1 MPPADDDTQLLQSL
15 YSNNKEGQP
24 LICDVRPPALF
35 QQRRLAG
42 SVSIPLLGFT
52 SRCYLLPD
60 KGVAFSVVLPPPGVY
75 TVVTDQAQQ
84 GSLLPDGSTAVWLKG
99 TPSLP
104 EFLSSRGWAHVSACL
119 HDTPALWSAAAALS
133 VLEQGPP
140 ADPQQLAR
148 RCLFAPSNLLAAN
161 INRVEAALTQAC
173 QQQQQQRVCFRA
185 LDVGC
190 GSGRDVAWLASR
202 QVATAA
208 AAAPPHPL
216 QQQASNRAAQQPQP
230 LMHQRQQ
237 QQQQQQQQVHWHVT
251 GVDEWLGALERAAE
265 VAEAMSL
272 GPDKVRLAY
281 AQICPETGAI
291 QQLQVPSK
299 SKLSKC
305 ALAMHSGSSGPG
317 GVDPLGRFDLILC
330 CRFLV
335 RALLPKLPGM
345 LNPGGFLLYCTF
357 VDLPGVR
364 AFGRPAGPE
373 HLLQPGELSGH
384 HFGRT
389 QGFQVLEDSVV
400 TTADG
405 REVCWFVARK
415 C

>member
-1 MPPADDDTQLLQSL
+1 MLPSDSQLLLSL
-15 YSNNKEGQP
+15 YKDGGQP
-24 LICDVRPPALF
+24 LICDVRPPNLF

-60 KGVAFSVVLPPPGVY
+60 KAVAFSVVLPPPGAY
-75 TVVTDQAQQ
+75 TVITEQQQQ
-84 GSLLPDGSTAVWLKG
+84 GSLLPDGSTVVWLKG
-99 TPSLP
+99 CASLAD
-104 EFLSSRGWAHVSACL
+104 FLCSRGWGHVSAYL
-119 HDTPALWSAAAALS
+119 HDTPALWSAAGALS

-140 ADPQQLAR
+140 ANPQQLAR

-161 INRVEAALTQAC
+161 IARVEAALIQAC
-173 QQQQQQRVCFRA
+173 EQQQQQQQVCLRA

-202 QVATAA
+202 QVAAA
-208 AAAPPHPL
+208 AAAPPPHPS
-216 QQQASNRAAQQPQP
+216 QQQASTAGQQPQP
-230 LMHQRQQ
+230 PMH
-237 QQQQQQQQVHWHVT
+237 QQQQQQVHWHVT

-265 VAEAMSL
+265 VAGAMRL
-272 GPDKVRLAY
+272 GPGDVRLAY

-291 QQLQVPSK
+291 QQLQVPPK
-299 SKLSKC
+299 SSLSKC
-305 ALAMHSGSSGPG
+305 TLAMHRGSSGPG

-373 HLLQPGELSGH
+373 HLLQPGELSAH
-384 HFGRT
+384 HFGPA
-389 QGFQVLEDSVV
+389 QGFEVLEDSIV

-405 REVCWFVARK
+405 REVCWFAARK